1 MKRMW
6 WLAGLSALIALA
18 VLGMPMTAMS
28 LRAQAGPTMSQP
40 LDQLSG
46 DDFDK
51 AFLAQM
57 TMHHAMA
64 VEMARPLLTKA
75 VHPEMQAL
83 GQAITD
89 AQTREIVQMRAWAKD
104 WYGLELPDHLAMMA
118 AHHQEGGAGM
128 PGMQA
133 GGMSAA
139 AFKMA
144 VHRLKHRFR
153 QQVNFD
159 NFAKLG
165 KVKLSGRL
173 RLEERGREGQAGTGW
188 RLRPQL
194 KASTPLIGKATVSLS
209 VEPFFNLNNT
219 AFQTSDGLD
228 RVRTGLSVGVP
239 LGKRIN
245 LDFGYL
251 NQHTIVAGGTD
262 RGDHVLTAG
271 LSASF

>member
-18 VLGMPMTAMS
+18 VLVMPITAMS

-133 GGMSAA
+133 GGMMNPANMPMHQSMHPGQGMPMHQGQGMPMHQQGAGPMGMMGDMHEMSMMGALDKLPPNRLEAVFMSLMIPHHQDALDMAA
-139 AFKMA
+139 LIPDRAAHQEIK
-144 VHRLKHRFR
+144 
-153 QQVNFD
+153 D
-159 NFAKLG
+159 LG
-165 KVKLSGRL
+165 KAIITSQSAEIEQMNGWLSS
-173 RLEERGREGQAGTGW
+173 W
-188 RLRPQL
+188 Y
-194 KASTPLIGKATVSLS
+194 
-209 VEPFFNLNNT
+209 
-219 AFQTSDGLD
+219 GL
-228 RVRTGLSVGVP
+228 
-239 LGKRIN
+239 
-245 LDFGYL
+245 
-251 NQHTIVAGGTD
+251 
-262 RGDHVLTAG
+262 
-271 LSASF
+271 